1 MSLLQEIWISDIQE
15 ALYPSNSVLLK
26 SVDDSAFA
34 HYRTVHVPSAG
45 ANASVSRNR
54 NLAGSLA
61 GTGQRTDQEVTYN
74 VDSYSMDPLIISE
87 LETYQINYDKR
98 KSVMYNSLK
107 NLETVVTNNFL
118 FSIAPPAGLS
128 ASSITYTHGAS
139 QNIDMAYG
147 VTGGTATGAR
157 SGVTMTD
164 IFTLKTILDRANV
177 PDDGKRVL
185 LVPSDMFN
193 NELLMIPNILQSY
206 QLGAIGL
213 AESVAATG
221 VLARVAGFEI
231 MVRPTTVVYNMTS
244 TATTATVLSLAAIN
258 DYGEPAVILATDSK
272 AILAWHPSAVSHCKG
287 EIQVFWQEVVAQA
300 YGSLL
305 SFNVFAGANKRRYDS
320 KGIAALV
327 QSIA

>member
-1 MSLLQEIWISDIQE
+1 MALLQEIWVSDIQE

-26 SVDDSAFA
+26 STDDSAFA

-45 ANASVSRNR
+45 SNASVQKNR
-54 NLAGSLA
+54 SLAGSLA

-74 VDSYSMDPLIISE
+74 IDSYSMDPLIISE

-98 KSVMYNSLK
+98 KSVMFNSLK

-118 FSIAPPAGLS
+118 FSIAPAASLS
-128 ASSITYTHGAS
+128 ATSIFYTTGSANTADLAYNATGA
-139 QNIDMAYG
+139 
-147 VTGGTATGAR
+147 TATGSR
-157 SGVTMTD
+157 KEVTMFD
-164 IFTLKTILDRANV
+164 IFKMKTALDKQNV
-177 PDDGKRVL
+177 PDDGNRVL

-213 AESVAATG
+213 NESVAATG
-221 VLARVAGFEI
+221 VLAKVAGFNI
-231 MVRPTTVVYNMTS
+231 MVRPTTVVYTMTS
-244 TATTATVLSLAAIN
+244 TATTATVLALATVDGTGDPATIN
-258 DYGEPAVILATDSK
+258 ATDSK
-272 AILAWHPSAVSHCKG
+272 AILAWHPSTVSHAKG

-305 SFNVFAGANKRRYDS
+305 SFNVFAGASKRRYDN
-320 KGIAALV
+320 KGIVALV